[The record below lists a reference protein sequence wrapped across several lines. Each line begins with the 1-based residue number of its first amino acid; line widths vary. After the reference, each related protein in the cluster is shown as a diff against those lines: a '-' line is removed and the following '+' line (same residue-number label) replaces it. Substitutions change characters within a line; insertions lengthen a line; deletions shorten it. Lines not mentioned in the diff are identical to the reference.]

1 MKILYGT
8 GNPAKLISMKHR
20 LADMDIEL
28 IGLNDLEM
36 EVPAV
41 PEDGQTPLENA
52 RQKAMIYYQAFQ
64 IPVFSC
70 DSGLYFD
77 NVPEEDQPGVHVR
90 TVNGKYLTD
99 EEMLAH
105 YSALAL
111 KYGDLTA
118 RYKNAIC
125 LILDERHIYE
135 AMEASMESE
144 KFIITSKPH
153 GRVNKGFPLDSLSI
167 DIKTGKYYNDLPET
181 ERDRVS
187 VEDGF
192 LEFFK
197 SIPIQTRGSRD
208 FFRNFD
214 EKTIPMMK
222 LILEEMPGGFFIY
235 HADGKEE
242 LIYANKAMLRI
253 FGCDT
258 EEEFRDLTGYTF
270 RGMVYPEDVDSVEES
285 IASQIAKSIYDL
297 DYVEYRIIQKDGNV
311 RWIEDYGHFLHT
323 EAYGDI
329 FLVFAEDATDRMKQR
344 MHKLEKINKKLRN
357 ANVRESQY
365 KKAILYDAITFFE
378 INLSK
383 NRFIS
388 DALQL
393 SEGKIYN
400 LFENINSECYEKY
413 TDYIE
418 LCVQNVDPES
428 LAGYRKFFDL
438 DRLIRCYEKGELEQ
452 TFEGW
457 ILDAVG
463 KKHLYLYILLLG
475 KNEYTGDI
483 VTLFVVKDITDQIQK
498 QNLLQTALERAETAN
513 LARSIFLSNMS
524 HDIRTPLNAIIGY
537 TELIRNHVMEPD
549 RVDEYNKK
557 IRVSGEQLLAIV
569 NESLEITRMESG
581 KVNLAESECHLMDL
595 LMDIEKAMMFEINT
609 KSLHF
614 QLDRSRIKRFAVIAD
629 YMRIKEILCQLLD
642 NAVKY
647 TGPGGNVSL
656 IVEEAENDFP
666 GYGMYRFIVEDDGI
680 GISEDFISSL
690 FDPFKR
696 ENNTTQSGVPGTGL
710 GLTVVKNMVD
720 LMKGDIE
727 VESEPGKGSRFIV
740 SLRLKLQEGQEVDN
754 TAISEEFID
763 QESLQGKR
771 ILLVEDNAINMEIA
785 EELLSTLGFLV
796 ETAENGSLG
805 LEKVVRSE
813 PGYYDLILMDIQM
826 PVMDGHETARKIRQL
841 ADRQLAS
848 IPIIALSANAFAED
862 YQKSMNAGMNAHFPK
877 PIDIHELQELIQK
890 VLYHI

>member
-1 MKILYGT
+1 MENLYGT
-8 GNPAKLISMKHR
+8 GNPAKYTKKGSM
-20 LADMDIEL
+20 
-28 IGLNDLEM
+28 
-36 EVPAV
+36 
-41 PEDGQTPLENA
+41 
-52 RQKAMIYYQAFQ
+52 
-64 IPVFSC
+64 
-70 DSGLYFD
+70 
-77 NVPEEDQPGVHVR
+77 
-90 TVNGKYLTD
+90 
-99 EEMLAH
+99 
-105 YSALAL
+105 
-111 KYGDLTA
+111 
-118 RYKNAIC
+118 
-125 LILDERHIYE
+125 
-135 AMEASMESE
+135 
-144 KFIITSKPH
+144 
-153 GRVNKGFPLDSLSI
+153 
-167 DIKTGKYYNDLPET
+167 
-181 ERDRVS
+181 
-187 VEDGF
+187 
-192 LEFFK
+192 
-197 SIPIQTRGSRD
+197 D
-208 FFRNFD
+208 FFRNFE

-242 LIYANKAMLRI
+242 LIYANKAILRI

-270 RGMVYPEDVDSVEES
+270 GGMVYPEDVDSVEES
-285 IASQIAKSIYDL
+285 IATQIANSVYDL
-297 DYVEYRIIQKDGNV
+297 DYVEYRIIQKDGSV

-323 EAYGDI
+323 EAFGDI
-329 FLVFAEDATDRMKQR
+329 FLVFIEDATDRMKQR
-344 MHKLEKINKKLRN
+344 MHKLEKINEELRN

-383 NRFIS
+383 DRFIS

-393 SEGKIYN
+393 SEGQIYN
-400 LFENINSECYEKY
+400 LFEYMNPESHKKY

-418 LCVQNVDPES
+418 FCAQNVVPES
-428 LAGYRKFFDL
+428 QAEYRQFFDL
-438 DRLIRCYEKGELEQ
+438 GRLVRCYETGELEQ

-457 ILDAVG
+457 ILDAMG
-463 KKHLYLYILLLG
+463 RKRLCFYILLLG

-483 VTLFVVKDITDQIQK
+483 VTLFVVKDITDQIEK
-498 QNLLQTALERAETAN
+498 QNLLQTALQRAETAN

-537 TELIRNHVMEPD
+537 TELIRNHIMEPD
-549 RVDEYNKK
+549 RIDEYNRK

-581 KVNLAESECHLMDL
+581 KVNLVESECHLAEL
-595 LMDIEKAMMFEINT
+595 LMDVEKAMMFEINA
-609 KSLHF
+609 KSLRF
-614 QLDRSRIKRFAVIAD
+614 QSDKSGIKRFAVIAD

-647 TGPGGNVSL
+647 TDPGGNISL
-656 IVEEAENDFP
+656 AVEEAENDFP
-666 GYGMYRFIVEDDGI
+666 GYGKYRFIVEDDGI
-680 GISEDFISSL
+680 GISKEFLSSL

-740 SLRLKLQEGQEVDN
+740 SLRLKLQEGQGADSSALPEKL
-754 TAISEEFID
+754 FD
-763 QESLQGKR
+763 QESLKGKR

-785 EELLSTLGFLV
+785 EELLSTQGFLV
-796 ETAENGSLG
+796 ETAENGSLA
-805 LEKVVRSE
+805 LEKVAQSQ

-826 PVMDGHETARKIRQL
+826 PVMDGHEAARRIRQF
-841 ADRQLAS
+841 ADRRLAR

-862 YQKSMNAGMNAHFPK
+862 YQKSMDAGMNAHFPK

-890 VLYHI
+890 VLFRI

>member
-1 MKILYGT
+1 MKNLYGT
-8 GNPAKLISMKHR
+8 GNPAKHTSRKHR
-20 LADMDIEL
+20 LADMNIEL
-28 IGLNDLEM
+28 IGPKDPET
-36 EVPAV
+36 EIPAV
-41 PEDGQTPLENA
+41 PESGHTPLE
-52 RQKAMIYYQAFQ
+52 KKK
-64 IPVFSC
+64 
-70 DSGLYFD
+70 G
-77 NVPEEDQPGVHVR
+77 
-90 TVNGKYLTD
+90 
-99 EEMLAH
+99 
-105 YSALAL
+105 
-111 KYGDLTA
+111 
-118 RYKNAIC
+118 
-125 LILDERHIYE
+125 
-135 AMEASMESE
+135 SM
-144 KFIITSKPH
+144 
-153 GRVNKGFPLDSLSI
+153 
-167 DIKTGKYYNDLPET
+167 
-181 ERDRVS
+181 
-187 VEDGF
+187 
-192 LEFFK
+192 
-197 SIPIQTRGSRD
+197 D

-214 EKTIPMMK
+214 EKTIPMME

-258 EEEFRDLTGYTF
+258 KEEFRELTGYTF

-285 IASQIAKSIYDL
+285 IATQIANSVYDL
-297 DYVEYRIIQKDGNV
+297 DYVEYRIIQKDGSV

-323 EAYGDI
+323 EAFGDI
-329 FLVFAEDATDRMKQR
+329 FLVFIEDATDRMKQR
-344 MHKLEKINKKLRN
+344 MHKLEKINEELRS
-357 ANVRESQY
+357 ANVREGQY

-378 INLSK
+378 INLSRD
-383 NRFIS
+383 RFIS
-388 DALQL
+388 DVLQL

-400 LFENINSECYEKY
+400 LFEYMDPEFHEKY

-418 LCVQNVDPES
+418 FCAQNVDPES
-428 LAGYRKFFDL
+428 QAQYRQFFDL
-438 DRLIRCYEKGELEQ
+438 GRLIRCYERGDLEQ

-457 ILDAVG
+457 ILDAMG
-463 KKHLYLYILLLG
+463 RKRLCFYILLLG

-483 VTLFVVKDITDQIQK
+483 VTLFVVKDITDQIEK
-498 QNLLQTALERAETAN
+498 QNLLQTALQRAETAN

-581 KVNLAESECHLMDL
+581 KVNLVESECHLAEL
-595 LMDIEKAMMFEINT
+595 LKDVEKAMMFEINA

-614 QLDRSRIKRFAVIAD
+614 QSDKSGIKRFAVIAD

-647 TGPGGNVSL
+647 TGPGGNISL
-656 IVEEAENDFP
+656 TVEEEENDFP

-680 GISEDFISSL
+680 GISSEFISSL

-727 VESEPGKGSRFIV
+727 VESESGKGSRFIV
-740 SLRLKLQEGQEVDN
+740 SLRLKLQEGQG
-754 TAISEEFID
+754 ID
-763 QESLQGKR
+763 SVALPVKLFDLESLKGKR

-785 EELLSTLGFLV
+785 EELLSTQGFLV
-796 ETAENGSLG
+796 EAAENGSLA
-805 LEKVVRSE
+805 LEKVVQSG

-826 PVMDGHETARKIRQL
+826 PVMDGHEAARRIRQL
-841 ADRQLAS
+841 EDRRLAC

-862 YQKSMNAGMNAHFPK
+862 YQKSMDAGMNAHFPK
-877 PIDIHELQELIQK
+877 PIDIHELLELIQK
-890 VLYHI
+890 VLFRI

>member
-1 MKILYGT
+1 MENLYGT
-8 GNPAKLISMKHR
+8 GNPAKYTKKGSM
-20 LADMDIEL
+20 
-28 IGLNDLEM
+28 
-36 EVPAV
+36 
-41 PEDGQTPLENA
+41 
-52 RQKAMIYYQAFQ
+52 
-64 IPVFSC
+64 
-70 DSGLYFD
+70 
-77 NVPEEDQPGVHVR
+77 
-90 TVNGKYLTD
+90 
-99 EEMLAH
+99 
-105 YSALAL
+105 
-111 KYGDLTA
+111 
-118 RYKNAIC
+118 
-125 LILDERHIYE
+125 
-135 AMEASMESE
+135 
-144 KFIITSKPH
+144 
-153 GRVNKGFPLDSLSI
+153 
-167 DIKTGKYYNDLPET
+167 
-181 ERDRVS
+181 
-187 VEDGF
+187 
-192 LEFFK
+192 
-197 SIPIQTRGSRD
+197 D
-208 FFRNFD
+208 FFRNFE

-242 LIYANKAMLRI
+242 LIYANKAILRI

-285 IASQIAKSIYDL
+285 IATQIANSVYDL
-297 DYVEYRIIQKDGNV
+297 DYVEYRIIQKDGSV

-323 EAYGDI
+323 EAFGDI
-329 FLVFAEDATDRMKQR
+329 FLVFIEDATDRMKQR
-344 MHKLEKINKKLRN
+344 MHKLEKINEELRN

-383 NRFIS
+383 DRFIS

-393 SEGKIYN
+393 SEGQIYN
-400 LFENINSECYEKY
+400 LFEYMNPESHKKY

-418 LCVQNVDPES
+418 SCAQSVVPES
-428 LAGYRKFFDL
+428 QAEYRQFFDL
-438 DRLIRCYEKGELEQ
+438 GRLVRCYETGELEQ

-457 ILDAVG
+457 ILDAMG
-463 KKHLYLYILLLG
+463 RKRLCFYILLLG

-483 VTLFVVKDITDQIQK
+483 VTLFVVKDITDQIEK
-498 QNLLQTALERAETAN
+498 QNLLQTALQRAETAN

-537 TELIRNHVMEPD
+537 TELIRNHIMEPD
-549 RVDEYNKK
+549 RIDEYNRK

-581 KVNLAESECHLMDL
+581 KVNLAESECHLAEL
-595 LMDIEKAMMFEINT
+595 LMDVEKAMMFEINA

-614 QLDRSRIKRFAVIAD
+614 QSDKSGIKRFAVIAD

-647 TGPGGNVSL
+647 TEPGGNISL
-656 IVEEAENDFP
+656 TVEEEENDFP
-666 GYGMYRFIVEDDGI
+666 GYGRYRFIVEDDGI
-680 GISEDFISSL
+680 GISREFISSL

-696 ENNTTQSGVPGTGL
+696 ESNTTQSGVPGTGL

-740 SLRLKLQEGQEVDN
+740 SLRLKLQEGQGAGSAALPEKLL
-754 TAISEEFID
+754 D
-763 QESLQGKR
+763 QESLKGKR

-785 EELLSTLGFLV
+785 EELLTTQGFLV
-796 ETAENGSLG
+796 ETAENGSLA
-805 LEKVVRSE
+805 LEKVAQSR

-826 PVMDGHETARKIRQL
+826 PVMDGHEAARRIRQL
-841 ADRQLAS
+841 TDRQLAC

-862 YQKSMNAGMNAHFPK
+862 YQKSMDAGMNAHFPK

-890 VLYHI
+890 VLFRI